1 MWNRVIVLPLCA
13 CLLAA
18 GSAQGAENQV
28 LSVGAS
34 ETERLRDLLSRKRI
48 DAFFADGTHL
58 RGQIKEIQDGFL
70 TVDIK
75 KSTGPNPVVRGLQ
88 DITTDRISTVQFT
101 WYQGYKSALFGT
113 LFFLGGLGLG
123 WATAVMLSGPRASFT
138 NTEVAVWIGVC
149 GGMTALGALWGQ
161 KKDKKNVTLLIR

>member
-1 MWNRVIVLPLCA
+1 MDWGLRRNDGTWRLVGTKEGQEECHLAHKMIGCNSVSVWNRVIVLPLCA

-48 DAFFADGTHL
+48 DAFLADGTHL
-58 RGQIKEIQDGFL
+58 RGRVKEIQDGFL

-75 KSTGPNPVVRGLQ
+75 KSTGPNPVMRGLQ
-88 DITTDRISTVQFT
+88 DIPTDRISTVQFT
-101 WYQGYKSALFGT
+101 PVSRPQGKTPYRNNISYWGSRLR
-113 LFFLGGLGLG
+113 
-123 WATAVMLSGPRASFT
+123 SGSR
-138 NTEVAVWIGVC
+138 
-149 GGMTALGALWGQ
+149 L
-161 KKDKKNVTLLIR
+161 

>member
-58 RGQIKEIQDGFL
+58 RGRIKEIQDGFL

-75 KSTGPNPVVRGLQ
+75 KSTGPIRWCVDFRTSP
-88 DITTDRISTVQFT
+88 RIGSPPCSSP
-101 WYQGYKSALFGT
+101 GIKGT
-113 LFFLGGLGLG
+113 RAPFSEHCFF
-123 WATAVMLSGPRASFT
+123 WAA
-138 NTEVAVWIGVC
+138 
-149 GGMTALGALWGQ
+149 
-161 KKDKKNVTLLIR
+161 